1 MMTDRYPPQFLGKHF
16 SQTTLSPRLQAIT
29 FGQPFIFKVLLT
41 ILLAILAVTAGCL
54 TGTLAAVLIFNFLG
68 ATSLTH
74 TIFTAISMLLI
85 ISIWVHHIVYHGL
98 ASSLW
103 RTGLVAVLAAVFSV
117 FFTRNTSVAA
127 SIFLLTILSLSCI
140 SLSLLACALS
150 LSLIS
155 FLFQNKR
162 IRTVYVLLAI
172 AISLPFAFL
181 TSVPKDTLF
190 LRMIT
195 AGFLSY
201 VILKA
206 SENISASFQPK
217 STSDFRFIKIWSIA
231 LASWGGTS
239 FYNLD
244 LSGIDFSGSR
254 LANCDFRARTLYRT
268 CLKGVTGLDRARVDT
283 RYLDL
288 DQPKVQELL
297 TQGYSDVKDFSRTNL
312 RGAFLQQ
319 AKMQQMDLTEAN
331 LDGADLRGADLRN
344 CILLRSQVTGADFTG
359 ANLTGICI
367 KDWSTNSET
376 CLATVQCD
384 YIYREFERGQPT
396 DRYPVDRNFEPGEF
410 ENLFQK
416 VRNAVELVFK
426 DGVNLRALSFAFQK
440 VELEDEG
447 LGLQL
452 KGIEQRG
459 DLWIV
464 KVTHREGVSRQ
475 AVEQQLSNNYKL
487 LEAQLAAKDQQILQ
501 LMGIT
506 RSLAAAAESY
516 SKKPFG
522 NNFVISG
529 STITNLAGSGQ
540 IEYEEAASQ
549 VRQLVTGQ
557 RTSDPTMTAQ
567 QVLTHLENKLI
578 ATTPHAQTELVE
590 QVILAEAEK
599 DWFFKQVLL
608 QQEQEIIS
616 TMPEESLAIAFKQ
629 AIERLRKAS

>member
-1 MMTDRYPPQFLGKHF
+1 MTENYPHQCLGKHF
-16 SQTTLSPRLQAIT
+16 SQTTLSPSLQAIR

-41 ILLAILAVTAGCL
+41 TLLVILAVTAGCL
-54 TGTLAAVLIFNFLG
+54 TGTLSAALIFNFLG
-68 ATSLTH
+68 TTSLTY
-74 TIFTAISMLLI
+74 TVFTAISMLLI
-85 ISIWVHHIVYHGL
+85 ISIWIHHIVYCSL

-103 RTGLVAVLAAVFSV
+103 RTGLIAVLAVVLSV
-117 FFTRNTSVAA
+117 FVTRNTSVAA

-140 SLSLLACALS
+140 SLSLLTCALS

-155 FLFQNKR
+155 FLFQNKT
-162 IRTVYVLLAI
+162 IKALYILLTI
-172 AISLPFAFL
+172 TISVSFAFF
-181 TSVPKDTLF
+181 TPVPKDPLF
-190 LRMIT
+190 FRMVA
-195 AGFLSY
+195 AGVLSY

-206 SENISASFQPK
+206 SKNISASFYPK

-244 LSGIDFSGSR
+244 LSGVDFSGSH

-268 CLKGVTGLDRARVDT
+268 CLKGVTGLDRARVDD
-283 RYLDL
+283 RYFDL
-288 DQPKVQELL
+288 AQPKVQELL

-384 YIYREFERGQPT
+384 YIYREFERGQPV

-475 AVEQQLSNNYKL
+475 EVEQQLSNNYKL

-567 QVLTHLENKLI
+567 QVLAHLENKLI

-629 AIERLRKAS
+629 AIDRLRAAS